1 MERKFLESL
10 GITDKNTIDSILD
23 QNGAETGALNARL
36 KQAKTELDTARTDLT
51 AANTKLA
58 GMKDIETLQ
67 TELANE
73 KAGRLADKKDWNL
86 RSLLTANG
94 CSDIDYLVYKSG
106 SDVEYEDNGDVK
118 DAESLINTLKEK
130 FKNFFKS
137 GDDAGTGADV
147 DTGKAAGTGSI
158 GNFGKD
164 HGVKVPVKKNPYTA
178 EGWNLTL
185 QCQLEL
191 TDPEKAKKLKAE
203 AEALA

>member
-1 MERKFLESL
+1 MERKFLEGL

-36 KQAKTELDTARTDLT
+36 KQMKTELDTARTDLT

-58 GMKDIETLQ
+58 GMKDVETLQ
-67 TELANE
+67 AELDKE

-94 CSDIDYLVYKSG
+94 CEDVDYLVYKSNA
-106 SDVEYEDNGDVK
+106 DVTYEDNGDVK

-130 FKNFFKS
+130 FKNFFKN
-137 GDDAGTGADV
+137 DTGADAGA
-147 DTGKAAGTGSI
+147 GKAAGTGSI

-164 HGVKVPVKKNPYTA
+164 HGVKVPVKKNPYTK
-178 EGWNLTL
+178 EGWNLTM

>member
-1 MERKFLESL
+1 MERKFLEGL

-36 KQAKTELDTARTDLT
+36 KQMKTELDTARIDLT

-58 GMKDIETLQ
+58 GMKDVETLQ

-94 CSDIDYLVYKSG
+94 CEDVDYLVYKSNA
-106 SDVEYEDNGDVK
+106 DVTYEDNGDVK

-130 FKNFFKS
+130 FKNFFKT
-137 GDDAGTGADV
+137 DDADAG
-147 DTGKAAGTGSI
+147 TGKAAGTGSI

-164 HGVKVPVKKNPYTA
+164 HGVKVPVKKNPYTK
-178 EGWNLTL
+178 EGWNLTM

>member
-1 MERKFLESL
+1 MERKFLEGL
-10 GITDKNTIDSILD
+10 GITDKGTIDAILD
-23 QNGAETGALNARL
+23 QNGAETGALNTRL
-36 KQAKTELDTARTDLT
+36 KQAKTELETTRSDLT

-58 GMKDIETLQ
+58 GMKDVETLQ
-67 TELANE
+67 AELDKE

-130 FKNFFKS
+130 FKNFFKT
-137 GDDAGTGADV
+137 DDAGTGADAG
-147 DTGKAAGTGSI
+147 TGKAAGTGSI

-164 HGVKVPVKKNPYTA
+164 HGVKVPVKKNPYTQ

>member
-1 MERKFLESL
+1 MERKFLEGL
-10 GITDKNTIDSILD
+10 GITDKSTIDSILD

-58 GMKDIETLQ
+58 GMKDVETLQ
-67 TELANE
+67 AELANE

-94 CSDIDYLVYKSG
+94 CEDVDYLVYKSG
-106 SDVEYEDNGDVK
+106 SDVTFEDNGDVK
-118 DAESLINTLKEK
+118 NAESLISTLKEK
-130 FKNFFKS
+130 FKNFFKN
-137 GDDAGTGADV
+137 DTDADTDANTGA
-147 DTGKAAGTGSI
+147 GKAAGTGSI

-164 HGVKVPVKKNPYTA
+164 HSVKVPVKKNPYTA

>member
-1 MERKFLESL
+1 MERKFLEGL

-36 KQAKTELDTARTDLT
+36 KQMKTELDTARTDLT

-58 GMKDIETLQ
+58 GMKDVETLQ
-67 TELANE
+67 AELDKE

-94 CSDIDYLVYKSG
+94 CGDVDYLVYKSSG
-106 SDVEYEDNGDVK
+106 DVTYEDNGDVK

-130 FKNFFKS
+130 FKNFFKT
-137 GDDAGTGADV
+137 DDADTGADAG
-147 DTGKAAGTGSI
+147 TGKAAGTGSI

-164 HGVKVPVKKNPYTA
+164 HGVKVPVKKNPYTK
-178 EGWNLTL
+178 EGWNLTM

>member
-1 MERKFLESL
+1 MERKFLEGL

-36 KQAKTELDTARTDLT
+36 KQMKTELDTARIDLT

-58 GMKDIETLQ
+58 SMKDVETLQ
-67 TELANE
+67 AELNKE

-94 CSDIDYLVYKSG
+94 CEDVDYLVYKSNA
-106 SDVEYEDNGDVK
+106 DVAYEDNGDVK
-118 DAESLINTLKEK
+118 DAESLISNLKEK
-130 FKNFFKS
+130 FKNFFKT
-137 GDDAGTGADV
+137 DDADTGADAGA
-147 DTGKAAGTGSI
+147 GKAAGTGSI

-164 HGVKVPVKKNPYTA
+164 HGVKVPVKKNPYTK

>member
-1 MERKFLESL
+1 MERKFLEGL
-10 GITDKNTIDSILD
+10 GITDKSTIDSILD

-58 GMKDIETLQ
+58 GMKDVETLQ

-118 DAESLINTLKEK
+118 NAESLINTLKEK
-130 FKNFFKS
+130 FKNFFKA
-137 GDDAGTGADV
+137 DDAGTDAN
-147 DTGKAAGTGSI
+147 TGTNQAAGTGSI

-164 HGVKVPVKKNPYTA
+164 HGVKVPVKKNPYTK
-178 EGWNLTL
+178 EGWNLTM

-191 TDPEKAKKLKAE
+191 TDPEKAKKLRAE

>member
-1 MERKFLESL
+1 MERKFLEGL
-10 GITDKNTIDSILD
+10 GITDKSTIDSILD

-58 GMKDIETLQ
+58 GMKDVETLQ
-67 TELANE
+67 AELDKE

-106 SDVEYEDNGDVK
+106 SDVTYEDNGDVK

-130 FKNFFKS
+130 FKNFFKN
-137 GDDAGTGADV
+137 DTDAGTDANTG
-147 DTGKAAGTGSI
+147 TGKAAGTGSI

-164 HGVKVPVKKNPYTA
+164 HGVKVPVKKNPYTK

>member
-1 MERKFLESL
+1 MERKFLEGL
-10 GITDKNTIDSILD
+10 GITDKSTIDSILD

-58 GMKDIETLQ
+58 GMKDVETLQ
-67 TELANE
+67 TELDKE

-106 SDVEYEDNGDVK
+106 SDVTYEDNGDVK

-130 FKNFFKS
+130 FKNFFKT
-137 GDDAGTGADV
+137 DDAGTDAN
-147 DTGKAAGTGSI
+147 TGTTQAAGTGSI

-178 EGWNLTL
+178 EGWNLTM

>member
-1 MERKFLESL
+1 MERKFLEGL
-10 GITDKNTIDSILD
+10 GITDKSTIDSILD

-58 GMKDIETLQ
+58 GMKDVETLQ
-67 TELANE
+67 AELDKE

-94 CSDIDYLVYKSG
+94 CGDVDYLVYKSNA
-106 SDVEYEDNGDVK
+106 DVTYEDNGDVK
-118 DAESLINTLKEK
+118 DAESLISTLKEK
-130 FKNFFKS
+130 FKNFFKT
-137 GDDAGTGADV
+137 DDADTGTDAG
-147 DTGKAAGTGSI
+147 TGKAAGTGSI

-178 EGWNLTL
+178 EGWNLTM

>member
-1 MERKFLESL
+1 MERKFLEGL

-36 KQAKTELDTARTDLT
+36 KQMKTELDTARTDLT

-58 GMKDIETLQ
+58 GMKDVETLQ
-67 TELANE
+67 AELDKE

-94 CSDIDYLVYKSG
+94 CEDVDYLVYKSNA
-106 SDVEYEDNGDVK
+106 DVTYEDNGDVK
-118 DAESLINTLKEK
+118 DAESLISTLKEK
-130 FKNFFKS
+130 FKNFFKT
-137 GDDAGTGADV
+137 DDADTGADAGA
-147 DTGKAAGTGSI
+147 GKAAGTGSI

-164 HGVKVPVKKNPYTA
+164 HGVKVPASKNPYTK
-178 EGWNLTL
+178 EGYNLTL

>member
-1 MERKFLESL
+1 MERKFLEGL

-36 KQAKTELDTARTDLT
+36 KQAKTELDTARADLT

-58 GMKDIETLQ
+58 GMKDVETLQ
-67 TELANE
+67 AELDKE

-94 CSDIDYLVYKSG
+94 CEDVDYLVYKSNA
-106 SDVEYEDNGDVK
+106 DVAYEYNGDVK

-130 FKNFFKS
+130 FKNLLKK
-137 GDDAGTGADV
+137 DDADTDANTG
-147 DTGKAAGTGSI
+147 TGKAAGTGSI

-164 HGVKVPVKKNPYTA
+164 HGVKVPVKKNPYTK

-191 TDPEKAKKLKAE
+191 TYTEKA
-203 AEALA
+203 

>member
-1 MERKFLESL
+1 MERKFLEGL

-36 KQAKTELDTARTDLT
+36 KQMKTELDTARTDLT

-58 GMKDIETLQ
+58 GMKDVETLQ
-67 TELANE
+67 AELDKE

-94 CSDIDYLVYKSG
+94 CEDVDYLVYKSNA
-106 SDVEYEDNGDVK
+106 DVTYEDNGDVK
-118 DAESLINTLKEK
+118 DAESLISTLKEK
-130 FKNFFKS
+130 FKNFFKT
-137 GDDAGTGADV
+137 DDADTDANTG
-147 DTGKAAGTGSI
+147 TGKAAGTGSI

-164 HGVKVPVKKNPYTA
+164 HGVKVPLKKNPYTK
-178 EGWNLTL
+178 EGWNLTM

>member
-1 MERKFLESL
+1 MERKFLEGL

-51 AANTKLA
+51 TANTKLA
-58 GMKDIETLQ
+58 GMKDVETLQ

-118 DAESLINTLKEK
+118 NAESLINTLKEK
-130 FKNFFKS
+130 FKNFFKT
-137 GDDAGTGADV
+137 DDAGTGADAE
-147 DTGKAAGTGSI
+147 TGKAAGTGSI

-164 HGVKVPVKKNPYTA
+164 HGVKVPASKNPYTK
-178 EGWNLTL
+178 EGYNLTL

>member
-1 MERKFLESL
+1 MERKFLEGL

-94 CSDIDYLVYKSG
+94 CEDVDYLVYKSNA
-106 SDVEYEDNGDVK
+106 DVTYEDNGDVK
-118 DAESLINTLKEK
+118 DAESLISTLKEK
-130 FKNFFKS
+130 FKNFFKT
-137 GDDAGTGADV
+137 DDAGTGADAG
-147 DTGKAAGTGSI
+147 TGKAAGTGSI
-158 GNFGKD
+158 GNFCKD
-164 HGVKVPVKKNPYTA
+164 HGVKVPVKKNPYTQ

-191 TDPEKAKKLKAE
+191 TDPEKAKKLRAE

>member
-1 MERKFLESL
+1 MERKFLEGL
-10 GITDKNTIDSILD
+10 GITDKGTIDSILD

-36 KQAKTELDTARTDLT
+36 KQMKTELDTARTDLT

-58 GMKDIETLQ
+58 GMKDVETLQ
-67 TELANE
+67 AELDKE

-94 CSDIDYLVYKSG
+94 CEDVDYLVYKSNA
-106 SDVEYEDNGDVK
+106 DVTYEDNGDVK
-118 DAESLINTLKEK
+118 DAESLINALKEK
-130 FKNFFKS
+130 FKNFFKN
-137 GDDAGTGADV
+137 DDADTDADAGA
-147 DTGKAAGTGSI
+147 GKAAGTGSI

-164 HGVKVPVKKNPYTA
+164 HGVKVPVKKNPYTK

>member
-1 MERKFLESL
+1 MERKFLEGL
-10 GITDKNTIDSILD
+10 GITDKSTIDSILD

-58 GMKDIETLQ
+58 GMKDVETLQ

-147 DTGKAAGTGSI
+147 GTGKAEGTGSI

-164 HGVKVPVKKNPYTA
+164 HNVKVPVKKNPYTQ
-178 EGWNLTL
+178 EGWNLTM

>member
-1 MERKFLESL
+1 MERKFLEGL

-36 KQAKTELDTARTDLT
+36 KQMKTELDTARIDLT

-58 GMKDIETLQ
+58 GMKDVETLQ
-67 TELANE
+67 AELNKE

-94 CSDIDYLVYKSG
+94 CEDVDYLVYKSNA
-106 SDVEYEDNGDVK
+106 DVAYEDNGDVK

-130 FKNFFKS
+130 FKNFFKT
-137 GDDAGTGADV
+137 DDADIGANAG
-147 DTGKAAGTGSI
+147 TGKAAGTGSI

-164 HGVKVPVKKNPYTA
+164 HGVKVPVKKNPYTK
-178 EGWNLTL
+178 EGWNLTM

>member
-1 MERKFLESL
+1 MERKFLECL

-86 RSLLTANG
+86 RGLLTANG
-94 CSDIDYLVYKSG
+94 CEDVDYLVYKSNA
-106 SDVEYEDNGDVK
+106 DVTYEDNGDVK

-130 FKNFFKS
+130 FKNFFKT
-137 GDDAGTGADV
+137 DDAGTGADV
-147 DTGKAAGTGSI
+147 GTGKAAGTGSI

-164 HGVKVPVKKNPYTA
+164 HGVKVPVKKNPYTQ

>member
-1 MERKFLESL
+1 MERKFLEGL
-10 GITDKNTIDSILD
+10 GITDKSTIDSILD
-23 QNGAETGALNARL
+23 QNGAETGALNTRL
-36 KQAKTELDTARTDLT
+36 KQAKTELETTRSDLT

-58 GMKDIETLQ
+58 GMKDVETLQ
-67 TELANE
+67 AELDKE

-94 CSDIDYLVYKSG
+94 CEDVDYLVYKSNA
-106 SDVEYEDNGDVK
+106 DVTYEDNGDVK

-130 FKNFFKS
+130 FKNFFKN
-137 GDDAGTGADV
+137 DDAGTDAN
-147 DTGKAAGTGSI
+147 TGTTQAAGTGSI

-164 HGVKVPVKKNPYTA
+164 HSVKVPVKKNPYTQ
-178 EGWNLTL
+178 EGWNLTM

>member
-1 MERKFLESL
+1 MERKFLEGL

-36 KQAKTELDTARTDLT
+36 KQAKTELDTARADLT

-58 GMKDIETLQ
+58 GMKDVETLQ
-67 TELANE
+67 AELDKE

-94 CSDIDYLVYKSG
+94 CEDVDYLVYKSNA
-106 SDVEYEDNGDVK
+106 DVTYEDNGDVK

-130 FKNFFKS
+130 FKNFFKT
-137 GDDAGTGADV
+137 DDAGADENSG
-147 DTGKAAGTGSI
+147 TTPAAGTGSI

-164 HGVKVPVKKNPYTA
+164 HGVKVPVKKNPYTK
-178 EGWNLTL
+178 EGYNLTL

>member
-1 MERKFLESL
+1 MERKFLEGL
-10 GITDKNTIDSILD
+10 GITDKSTIDSILD

-36 KQAKTELDTARTDLT
+36 KQMKTELDTARTDLT

-58 GMKDIETLQ
+58 GMKDVETLQ

-94 CSDIDYLVYKSG
+94 CEDVDYLVYKSNA
-106 SDVEYEDNGDVK
+106 DVTYEDNGDVK

-130 FKNFFKS
+130 FKNFFKN
-137 GDDAGTGADV
+137 DTDANTG
-147 DTGKAAGTGSI
+147 TGKAAGTGSI

-164 HGVKVPVKKNPYTA
+164 HGVKVPASKNPYTK
-178 EGWNLTL
+178 EGYNLTL

>member
-1 MERKFLESL
+1 MERKFLEGL
-10 GITDKNTIDSILD
+10 GITDKSTIDSILD

-58 GMKDIETLQ
+58 GMKDVETLQ
-67 TELANE
+67 AELDKE

-106 SDVEYEDNGDVK
+106 SDVTYEDNGDVK
-118 DAESLINTLKEK
+118 DAESLISTLKEK

-137 GDDAGTGADV
+137 GDDAGT
-147 DTGKAAGTGSI
+147 DTNSGTTQAAGTGSI

-164 HGVKVPVKKNPYTA
+164 HGVKVPVKKNPYTK
-178 EGWNLTL
+178 EGWNLTM

>member
-1 MERKFLESL
+1 MERKFLEGL
-10 GITDKNTIDSILD
+10 GITDKGTIDAILD

-58 GMKDIETLQ
+58 GMKDVETLQ

-118 DAESLINTLKEK
+118 DAESLISTLKEK

-137 GDDAGTGADV
+137 GDDAGTDAN
-147 DTGKAAGTGSI
+147 TGTTQAAGTGSI

-164 HGVKVPVKKNPYTA
+164 HSVKVPVKKNPYTA

>member
-1 MERKFLESL
+1 MERKFLEGL
-10 GITDKNTIDSILD
+10 GITDKSTIDSILD
-23 QNGAETGALNARL
+23 QNGAETGVLNTRL
-36 KQAKTELDTARTDLT
+36 KQAKTELETTRSDLT

-58 GMKDIETLQ
+58 GMKDVETLQ
-67 TELANE
+67 AELDKE

-94 CSDIDYLVYKSG
+94 CEDVDYLMYKSG
-106 SDVEYEDNGDVK
+106 NDVTFEDNGDVK
-118 DAESLINTLKEK
+118 DAESLISTLKEK
-130 FKNFFKS
+130 FKNFFKN
-137 GDDAGTGADV
+137 DDADTGADAGA
-147 DTGKAAGTGSI
+147 GKAAGTGSI

-164 HGVKVPVKKNPYTA
+164 HGVKVPVKKNPYTK

>member
-1 MERKFLESL
+1 MERKFLEGL
-10 GITDKNTIDSILD
+10 GITDKGTIDSILD

-36 KQAKTELDTARTDLT
+36 KQMKTELDTARTDLT

-58 GMKDIETLQ
+58 GMKDVETLQ
-67 TELANE
+67 AELDKE

-94 CSDIDYLVYKSG
+94 CEDVDYLVYKSG
-106 SDVEYEDNGDVK
+106 SDVTFEDNGDVK

-130 FKNFFKS
+130 FKNFFKT
-137 GDDAGTGADV
+137 DDADTGADAG
-147 DTGKAAGTGSI
+147 TGKAAGTGSI

-164 HGVKVPVKKNPYTA
+164 HGVKVPVKKNPYTK

>member
-1 MERKFLESL
+1 MERKFLEGL
-10 GITDKNTIDSILD
+10 GITDKSTIDSILD

-36 KQAKTELDTARTDLT
+36 KQMKTELDTARTDLT

-58 GMKDIETLQ
+58 GMKDVETLQ
-67 TELANE
+67 AELDKE

-94 CSDIDYLVYKSG
+94 CEDVDYLVYKSNA
-106 SDVEYEDNGDVK
+106 DVTYEDNGDVK

-130 FKNFFKS
+130 FKNFFKN
-137 GDDAGTGADV
+137 DTDANTG
-147 DTGKAAGTGSI
+147 TGKAAGTGSI

-164 HGVKVPVKKNPYTA
+164 HGVKVPASKNPYTK
-178 EGWNLTL
+178 EGYNLTL

>member
-1 MERKFLESL
+1 MERKFLEGL
-10 GITDKNTIDSILD
+10 GITDKSTIDSILD

-36 KQAKTELDTARTDLT
+36 KQMKTELDTARTDLT

-58 GMKDIETLQ
+58 GMKDVETLQ

-94 CSDIDYLVYKSG
+94 CEDVDYLVYKSNA
-106 SDVEYEDNGDVK
+106 DVTYEDNGDVK

-130 FKNFFKS
+130 FKNFFKN
-137 GDDAGTGADV
+137 DTGADAGA
-147 DTGKAAGTGSI
+147 GKAAGTGSI

-164 HGVKVPVKKNPYTA
+164 HGVKVPVKKNPYTK
-178 EGWNLTL
+178 EGWNLTM

>member
-1 MERKFLESL
+1 MERKFLEGL

-58 GMKDIETLQ
+58 GMKDVETLQ

-118 DAESLINTLKEK
+118 DAESLISNLKEK
-130 FKNFFKS
+130 FKNFFKTD
-137 GDDAGTGADV
+137 DDAGTDANTG
-147 DTGKAAGTGSI
+147 TGKAAGTGSI

>member
-1 MERKFLESL
+1 MERKFLEGL
-10 GITDKNTIDSILD
+10 GITDKSTIDSILD

-58 GMKDIETLQ
+58 GMKDVETLQ

-94 CSDIDYLVYKSG
+94 CEDVDYLVYKSNA
-106 SDVEYEDNGDVK
+106 DVTYEDNGDVK

-130 FKNFFKS
+130 FKNFFKT
-137 GDDAGTGADV
+137 DDAGTGADV
-147 DTGKAAGTGSI
+147 GTGKAAGTGSI

-164 HGVKVPVKKNPYTA
+164 HNVKVPVKKNPYTK
-178 EGWNLTL
+178 EGWNLTM

-191 TDPEKAKKLKAE
+191 TDPEKAKKLRAE

>member
-1 MERKFLESL
+1 MERKFLEGL

-36 KQAKTELDTARTDLT
+36 KQMKTELDTARTDLT

-58 GMKDIETLQ
+58 GMKDVETLQ
-67 TELANE
+67 AELDKE

-94 CSDIDYLVYKSG
+94 CEDVDYLVYKSNA
-106 SDVEYEDNGDVK
+106 DVTYEDNGDVK
-118 DAESLINTLKEK
+118 NAESLINT
-130 FKNFFKS
+130 FKT
-137 GDDAGTGADV
+137 DDAGTGAN
-147 DTGKAAGTGSI
+147 TGAGKAAGTGSI

-164 HGVKVPVKKNPYTA
+164 HGVKVPVKKNPYTK
-178 EGWNLTL
+178 EGWNLTM

>member
-1 MERKFLESL
+1 MERKFLEGL

-36 KQAKTELDTARTDLT
+36 KQMKTELDTARIDLT

-58 GMKDIETLQ
+58 GMKDVETLQ

-94 CSDIDYLVYKSG
+94 CEDVDYLVYKSNA
-106 SDVEYEDNGDVK
+106 DVTYEDNGDVK
-118 DAESLINTLKEK
+118 DAESLISTLKEK

-137 GDDAGTGADV
+137 DDADAGA
-147 DTGKAAGTGSI
+147 GKAAGTGSI

-164 HGVKVPVKKNPYTA
+164 HGVKVPVKKNPYTK

>member
-1 MERKFLESL
+1 MERKFLEGL
-10 GITDKNTIDSILD
+10 GITDKSTIDSILD

-58 GMKDIETLQ
+58 GMKDVETLQ
-67 TELANE
+67 AELDKE

-94 CSDIDYLVYKSG
+94 CEDVDYLVYKSNA
-106 SDVEYEDNGDVK
+106 DVTYEDNGDVK

-130 FKNFFKS
+130 FKNFFKTD
-137 GDDAGTGADV
+137 DDAGTGAN
-147 DTGKAAGTGSI
+147 TGTNQAAGTGSI

-164 HGVKVPVKKNPYTA
+164 HSVKVPVKKNPYTK

>member
-1 MERKFLESL
+1 MERKFLEGL
-10 GITDKNTIDSILD
+10 GITDKSTIDSILD

-51 AANTKLA
+51 TANTKLA
-58 GMKDIETLQ
+58 GMKDVETLQ
-67 TELANE
+67 AELANE

-106 SDVEYEDNGDVK
+106 SDVTYEDNGDVK

-130 FKNFFKS
+130 FKNFFKT
-137 GDDAGTGADV
+137 DDAGTDV
-147 DTGKAAGTGSI
+147 NTGTTQAAGTGSI

-164 HGVKVPVKKNPYTA
+164 HSVKVPVKKNPYTK
-178 EGWNLTL
+178 EGWNLTM

>member
-1 MERKFLESL
+1 MERKFLEGL
-10 GITDKNTIDSILD
+10 GITDKSTIDSILD

-36 KQAKTELDTARTDLT
+36 KQMKTELDTARTDLT
-51 AANTKLA
+51 AANKKLA
-58 GMKDIETLQ
+58 GMKDVETLQ

-94 CSDIDYLVYKSG
+94 CEDVDYLVYKSNA
-106 SDVEYEDNGDVK
+106 DVTYEDNGDVK

-130 FKNFFKS
+130 FKNFFKN
-137 GDDAGTGADV
+137 DTDANTG
-147 DTGKAAGTGSI
+147 TGKAAGTGSI

-164 HGVKVPVKKNPYTA
+164 HGVKVPASKNPYTK
-178 EGWNLTL
+178 EGYNLTL

>member
-1 MERKFLESL
+1 MERKFLEGL
-10 GITDKNTIDSILD
+10 GITDKSTIDSILD

-36 KQAKTELDTARTDLT
+36 KQAQTELNTVRTDLT

-58 GMKDIETLQ
+58 GMKDLETLQ

-94 CSDIDYLVYKSG
+94 CEDVDYLVYKSNA
-106 SDVEYEDNGDVK
+106 DVTYEDNGDVK
-118 DAESLINTLKEK
+118 DAESLISTLKEK
-130 FKNFFKS
+130 FKNFFKND
-137 GDDAGTGADV
+137 DDADTGADV
-147 DTGKAAGTGSI
+147 GTGKAAGTGSI

-164 HGVKVPVKKNPYTA
+164 HSVKVPVKKNPYTA

>member
-1 MERKFLESL
+1 MERKFLEGL

-23 QNGAETGALNARL
+23 QNGAETGALNTRL
-36 KQAKTELDTARTDLT
+36 KQAKTELETTRSDLT

-58 GMKDIETLQ
+58 GMKDVETLQ
-67 TELANE
+67 AELDKE

-94 CSDIDYLVYKSG
+94 CEDIDYLVYKSSG
-106 SDVEYEDNGDVK
+106 DVTYEDNGDVK
-118 DAESLINTLKEK
+118 DAESLISTLKEK
-130 FKNFFKS
+130 FKNFFKT
-137 GDDAGTGADV
+137 DTDADTGTGSG
-147 DTGKAAGTGSI
+147 TTPAAGTGSI

-164 HGVKVPVKKNPYTA
+164 HGVKVPASKNPYTK
-178 EGWNLTL
+178 EGYNLTL

>member
-1 MERKFLESL
+1 MERKFLEGL
-10 GITDKNTIDSILD
+10 GITDKGTIDSILD

-36 KQAKTELDTARTDLT
+36 KQAKTELDTARADLT

-67 TELANE
+67 AELDKE

-94 CSDIDYLVYKSG
+94 CEDVDYLVYKSNA
-106 SDVEYEDNGDVK
+106 DVTYEDNGDVK
-118 DAESLINTLKEK
+118 DAESLISTLKEK
-130 FKNFFKS
+130 FKNFFKN
-137 GDDAGTGADV
+137 DDADTDANTG
-147 DTGKAAGTGSI
+147 TGKAAGTGSI

-164 HGVKVPVKKNPYTA
+164 HGVKVPVKKNPYTK
-178 EGWNLTL
+178 EGWNLTM

>member
-1 MERKFLESL
+1 MERKFLEGL
-10 GITDKNTIDSILD
+10 GITDKGTIDSILD

-36 KQAKTELDTARTDLT
+36 KQAKTELDTARADLT

-58 GMKDIETLQ
+58 GMKDVETLQ
-67 TELANE
+67 AELDKE
-73 KAGRLADKKDWNL
+73 KACRLADKKDWNL

-94 CSDIDYLVYKSG
+94 CEDVDYLVYKSNA
-106 SDVEYEDNGDVK
+106 DVTYEDNGDVK

-130 FKNFFKS
+130 FKNFFKT
-137 GDDAGTGADV
+137 DDADTGADAG
-147 DTGKAAGTGSI
+147 TGKAAGTGSI

-164 HGVKVPVKKNPYTA
+164 HGVKVPVKKNPYTK

>member
-1 MERKFLESL
+1 MERKFLEGL

-23 QNGAETGALNARL
+23 QNGAETGALNTRL
-36 KQAKTELDTARTDLT
+36 KQAKTELDTVRTDLT

-58 GMKDIETLQ
+58 NMKDVETLQ
-67 TELANE
+67 AELDKE

-94 CSDIDYLVYKSG
+94 CSDIDYLVYKSNA
-106 SDVEYEDNGDVK
+106 DVTYEDNGDVK

-130 FKNFFKS
+130 FKNFFKT
-137 GDDAGTGADV
+137 DDADTGADAG
-147 DTGKAAGTGSI
+147 TGKAAGTGSI

-164 HGVKVPVKKNPYTA
+164 HSVKVPVKKNPYTA
-178 EGWNLTL
+178 EGWNLTM